1 MTAKNDTK
9 ISTAMVLAAG
19 LGTRMQHLT
28 SDRPKPLIVMAG
40 QTLIDRVLDH
50 LARADITKIIVNTHY
65 KGDMIATH
73 LQHRTDIA
81 LSPEPI
87 LLETGGG
94 VRNALPLLGEDAF
107 FAVNSDAV
115 WLDGPSPA
123 LRRMTEAWDNDE
135 MDALLLLQRA
145 VSIQG
150 ETGRGDYFLDNEG
163 YASRRQESA
172 IAPFLF
178 AGVQILHPRLF
189 ENTPDEPFSLNL
201 LYDRAEEAGRLRG
214 IVHDGEWYHVG
225 TPEQRER
232 AEYEILH
239 GNDSVNSR

>member
-1 MTAKNDTK
+1 MKAKTNTN

-19 LGTRMQHLT
+19 MGTRMQHLT
-28 SDRPKPLIVMAG
+28 SDRPKPLVVMAG

-50 LARADITKIIVNTHY
+50 LTKADVTKIVVNTHY
-65 KGDMIATH
+65 KGDMIAMH
-73 LQHRTDIA
+73 LQQRPNIS
-81 LSPEPI
+81 LSPETV

-94 VRNALPLLGEDAF
+94 VRNALPLLGEGAF

-115 WLDGPSPA
+115 WLDGPTPA
-123 LRRMTEAWDNDE
+123 LHRMSEAWDNDE
-135 MDALLLLQRA
+135 MDALLLLQRT
-145 VSIQG
+145 VYIQG
-150 ETGRGDYFLDNEG
+150 ETGRGDYFLDSEG

-189 ENTPDEPFSLNL
+189 KNTPDEPFSLNM

-225 TPEQRER
+225 TPEQREQ
-232 AEYEILH
+232 AEYEIFH

>member
-1 MTAKNDTK
+1 
-9 ISTAMVLAAG
+9 
-19 LGTRMQHLT
+19 
-28 SDRPKPLIVMAG
+28 
-40 QTLIDRVLDH
+40 
-50 LARADITKIIVNTHY
+50 
-65 KGDMIATH
+65 
-73 LQHRTDIA
+73 
-81 LSPEPI
+81 
-87 LLETGGG
+87 
-94 VRNALPLLGEDAF
+94 
-107 FAVNSDAV
+107 
-115 WLDGPSPA
+115 
-123 LRRMTEAWDNDE
+123 
-135 MDALLLLQRA
+135 
-145 VSIQG
+145 
-150 ETGRGDYFLDNEG
+150 LDNVG